1 MNGYEIARVAADRV
15 HGRMMAVRE
24 AERACAPFMAGLNS
38 NLAFDSAESLYRQ
51 VLSDAC
57 GIRASDVKDLPLAGL
72 KILLKHQSVPGLHSW
87 HAPAMAFDDAGGD
100 STLSTILKG
109 IEAPK
114 NLSTRSDFR

>member
-72 KILLKHQSVPGLHSW
+72 KILLKHQSVPGLQASRG
-87 HAPAMAFDDAGGD
+87 PAMAFDASQDDGK
-100 STLSTILKG
+100 LSSILSG
-109 IEAPK
+109 VEPPK